1 MCGIFKK
8 SKFKASKIVQMA
20 FFTFWNQPKLISRKI
35 RVAGKLHE
43 HRIDCFFSILQ
54 ILLLVGLYVYF
65 FVVRRQPRH
74 HKSKS
79 SGVNV
84 DLPAPNGSAASDN
97 SSFDDAKNS
106 SSNQLVP
113 QISTISSVY
122 KTVQNGSSST
132 SFANGITPT
141 YWSASQLLKEHEER
155 KMRENAAVTN
165 AAGMSSIAE
174 ENAGYD
180 YQSEPYHG

>member
-1 MCGIFKK
+1 M
-8 SKFKASKIVQMA
+8 
-20 FFTFWNQPKLISRKI
+20 
-35 RVAGKLHE
+35 
-43 HRIDCFFSILQ
+43 
-54 ILLLVGLYVYF
+54 
-65 FVVRRQPRH
+65 
-74 HKSKS
+74 
-79 SGVNV
+79 
-84 DLPAPNGSAASDN
+84 
-97 SSFDDAKNS
+97 
-106 SSNQLVP
+106 
-113 QISTISSVY
+113 
-122 KTVQNGSSST
+122 QNGSSST

>member
-1 MCGIFKK
+1 M
-8 SKFKASKIVQMA
+8 
-20 FFTFWNQPKLISRKI
+20 
-35 RVAGKLHE
+35 
-43 HRIDCFFSILQ
+43 
-54 ILLLVGLYVYF
+54 LLVGVYIYLCKL
-65 FVVRRQPRH
+65 RQSNKLGGRN

-84 DLPAPNGSAASDN
+84 DLPTTNGSAASDN

-122 KTVQNGSSST
+122 KSVSGNNNGNGVGSTSST

-141 YWSASQLLKEHEER
+141 YWSASQLLKEHEEW
-155 KMRENAAVTN
+155 KMREMAAAANAN
-165 AAGMSSIAE
+165 AKMSSIG
-174 ENAGYD
+174 NKMMINSTCGY
-180 YQSEPYHG
+180 YSKYK

>member
-1 MCGIFKK
+1 MI
-8 SKFKASKIVQMA
+8 
-20 FFTFWNQPKLISRKI
+20 
-35 RVAGKLHE
+35 
-43 HRIDCFFSILQ
+43 FFSILQ
-54 ILLLVGLYVYF
+54 ILLLVGVYVYF

-84 DLPAPNGSAASDN
+84 DLPATNGSAASDN

-122 KTVQNGSSST
+122 KTVQQNGSSST

-155 KMRENAAVTN
+155 KMRETAAATN
-165 AAGMSSIAE
+165 ATGMGSIAE